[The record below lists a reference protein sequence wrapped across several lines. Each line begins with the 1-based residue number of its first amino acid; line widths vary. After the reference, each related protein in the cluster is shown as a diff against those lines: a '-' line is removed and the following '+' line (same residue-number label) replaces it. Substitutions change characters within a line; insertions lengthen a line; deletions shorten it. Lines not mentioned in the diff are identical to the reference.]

1 MPRRVTRKPRQSHPS
16 SRSTPQSEAPRE
28 TAPPKRSVLIAGGAG
43 ALALAL
49 AVYLLRLDPVLG
61 QYQDDAWY
69 TVLAKALATG
79 QGYTLI
85 SAPVEGI
92 GAWVYPPVY
101 PGLLS
106 LAWRLWPE
114 FPQNVWLL
122 KSISVAAMF
131 GVGVACFYY
140 FRDVRGTSL
149 GVAAGIA
156 LATTLSPALVFLATS
171 TMMSEGVFTLVQL
184 LTILTIERAQ
194 RAESTRP
201 AWVLLILGGLL
212 ASLTLLTRALGLSL
226 SIGIGLY
233 LLKQRQIRS
242 AIVTGAVVASVVL
255 PWVVFAQLRSP
266 TEEQRAQQAS
276 YIVGRMSEIFWQ
288 RQAGN
293 ADSGRITVRELPD
306 RVRDNALSV
315 LTHDLGVMVLAP
327 LPYWEKGGE
336 MTAEG
341 VRSSPTSQVLSLL
354 VSALAIVGF
363 LTAART
369 RVTLSEIVVV
379 VTIAIIL
386 IFPWTPFRYLLP
398 LLPFF
403 VFYVLLGA
411 RSCYGW
417 VRRHAPSGRQTVWAV
432 PSIIAAC
439 FVALN
444 VYSNTAYI
452 LKKHS
457 EVPAERPEWIRAFV
471 EHQAL
476 FKWIRDNI
484 PGDQTLISANPP
496 QLYLYT
502 GLKTMP
508 AGNAAL
514 RPDILKQNHVRYL
527 VQMGVP
533 RPPDVNAA
541 EEKFDAPYR
550 SHTAMNLR
558 VVDLGDRFS
567 R

>member
-1 MPRRVTRKPRQSHPS
+1 MPRRVTRKPRQSHPGS
-16 SRSTPQSEAPRE
+16 APKPPSEGPRKA
-28 TAPPKRSVLIAGGAG
+28 APPKLSVLAAGGVG

-49 AVYLLRLDPVLG
+49 AIYLLRLDPVLG

-85 SAPVEGI
+85 SAPVQGI
-92 GAWVYPPVY
+92 GAWIYPPVY

-131 GVGVACFYY
+131 GVGLACFHY
-140 FRDVRGTSL
+140 FRHIRGTSL
-149 GVAAGIA
+149 AVAAGIA
-156 LATTLSPALVFLATS
+156 LATTLNPAFVFLATS
-171 TMMSEGVFTLVQL
+171 TLMSECVFTLGQL
-184 LTILTIERAQ
+184 LTIISIERALQ
-194 RAESTRP
+194 PGGTRP
-201 AWVLLILGGLL
+201 TWVYLVLGGLL
-212 ASLTLLTRALGLSL
+212 ASLTWLTRAIGASL
-226 SIGIGLY
+226 TIGIVLY
-233 LLKQRQIRS
+233 LLKQRLIRR
-242 AIVTGAVVASVVL
+242 AMIPAAVAASVVL
-255 PWVVFAQLRSP
+255 PWALYAVQRAP
-266 TEEQRAQQAS
+266 TEEQRLQQAS
-276 YIVGRMSEIFWQ
+276 YIVATGRETFWQ

-293 ADSGRITVRELPD
+293 ADSGQITARELPQ
-306 RVRDNALSV
+306 RVWDNAVSV

-341 VRSSPTSQVLSLL
+341 VSSSQASRVLSLL
-354 VSALAIVGF
+354 VSILAIAGF
-363 LTAART
+363 LSVVRT

-379 VTIAIIL
+379 ISLGVIL

-398 LLPFF
+398 LLPFV
-403 VFYVLLGA
+403 VFYLLMGV
-411 RSCYGW
+411 RVCYGW
-417 VRRHAPSGRQTVWAV
+417 FQRMSGPQTAWTV
-432 PSIIAAC
+432 PGIVVGC

-444 VYSNTAYI
+444 LYANTAYI
-452 LKKHS
+452 LRKYS
-457 EVPAERPEWIRAFV
+457 DVPAERPEWIRAFV

-476 FKWIRDNI
+476 FQWIRDNI
-484 PGDQTLISANPP
+484 PAGQTLLSANAP

-514 RPDILKQNHVRYL
+514 RRDILAQNHVRYL
-527 VQMGVP
+527 VQMGMP
-533 RPPDVNAA
+533 KPPDVNAA

-550 SHTAMNLR
+550 SNTAMNLR

>member
-1 MPRRVTRKPRQSHPS
+1 VAR
-16 SRSTPQSEAPRE
+16 EA
-28 TAPPKRSVLIAGGAG
+28 APPKRSVLIAGSAG

-85 SAPVEGI
+85 SAPVQGI

-122 KSISVAAMF
+122 KSISVAAMLA
-131 GVGVACFYY
+131 VGVACFDY
-140 FRDVRGTSL
+140 FRHLRGTSL
-149 GVAAGIA
+149 AVAAGIA
-156 LATTLSPALVFLATS
+156 LTTTLSPALVFLATS
-171 TMMSEGVFTLVQL
+171 TMMSESVFTLVQL
-184 LTILTIERAQ
+184 LTIITIERAQ
-194 RAESTRP
+194 RASGSKP
-201 AWVLLILGGLL
+201 AWVYLILGGVL
-212 ASLTLLTRALGLSL
+212 ASLTLLTRAVGLSL
-226 SIGIGLY
+226 SISIGLY
-233 LLKQRQIRS
+233 LLMQRQIRS
-242 AIVTGAVVASVVL
+242 AVVTGAVVASLVL
-255 PWVVFAQLRSP
+255 PWLVFAQQRSP
-266 TEEQRAQQAS
+266 TDEQRALQSS

-293 ADSGRITVRELPD
+293 ADSGQITVKELPE
-306 RVRDNALSV
+306 RVWDNAVSV
-315 LTHDLGVMVLAP
+315 MTHDLGAMVLAP
-327 LPYWEKGGE
+327 LPYWEKSGE
-336 MTAEG
+336 MTSEG
-341 VRSSPTSQVLSLL
+341 GAGSPASRVLSLL
-354 VSALAIVGF
+354 VSALAIAGF
-363 LTAART
+363 VATGLR
-369 RVTLSEIVVV
+369 RVTLSEILVV

-403 VFYVLLGA
+403 VFYVLTGA
-411 RSCYGW
+411 TSCYGW
-417 VRRHAPSGRQTVWAV
+417 LRRHTPGGTQAALAV
-432 PSIIAAC
+432 PGVVAAC

-444 VYSNTAYI
+444 IYTNTAYI
-452 LKKHS
+452 LKKYS
-457 EVPAERPEWIRAFV
+457 GVPAERPEWIRAFV

-476 FKWIRDNI
+476 FQWIRDNI
-484 PGDQTLISANPP
+484 PADQTLLSANPP

-514 RPDILKQNHVRYL
+514 RRDILAQNRVRYL

-550 SHTAMNLR
+550 SNTAMNLR